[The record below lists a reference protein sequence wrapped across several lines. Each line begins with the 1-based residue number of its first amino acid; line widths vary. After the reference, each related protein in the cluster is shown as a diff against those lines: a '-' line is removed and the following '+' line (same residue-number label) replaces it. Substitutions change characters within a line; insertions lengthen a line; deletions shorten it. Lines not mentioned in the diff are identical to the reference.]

1 MSLSE
6 GALAVELRALRK
18 GRGVQSPTIVD
29 SLGPQL
35 SVVCGITAGDSP
47 ATIREKLV
55 GRLGALAKKLP
66 QDLKAAVVAALSLSP
81 DAPGA
86 FLQDRVQRL
95 ADLEKR
101 DVRTI
106 RRRVD
111 DAIDMLA
118 QAAVRAG
125 TTAARTDGDGWRVE
139 RLESLLR
146 MDVGSP
152 VCFERRF
159 IVAESSG
166 VEEVRELMTLPRGA
180 ETDSTEHDVGVEVQY
195 GVELVRRERVRD
207 TRFAFVLRLPHALSA
222 GDSHD
227 YGLVLRVPPGQPMRT
242 HYVFFPKRPCDS
254 FALRVRFPA
263 GAVPRNIW
271 KVAEVFHRDL
281 DDEQLVR
288 EELVA
293 DRVGEVSVDFDGL
306 IAGHGYGVQ
315 WSDS

>member
-6 GALAVELRALRK
+6 DALAGELRALRK
-18 GRGVQSPTIVD
+18 GRGVQSPTIADAV
-29 SLGPQL
+29 GPQL
-35 SVVCGITAGDSP
+35 SVVCGIAMGDSP
-47 ATIREKLV
+47 ANIREKLA

-66 QDLKAAVVAALSLSP
+66 QDLRAVVVAALALTP
-81 DAPGA
+81 ETQGP

-95 ADLEKR
+95 ADQESR
-101 DVRTI
+101 DARTI

-111 DAIDMLA
+111 EAINMLA
-118 QAAVRAG
+118 QLAVRAA
-125 TTAARTDGDGWRVE
+125 TTPARTDGDGWRVE

-146 MDVGSP
+146 MDVESP

-180 ETDSTEHDVGVEVQY
+180 EPGSAEHDVGVEVQY
-195 GVELVRRERVRD
+195 GVELVRRERIRD
-207 TRFAFVLRLPHALSA
+207 TRFAFVLRLPRALSA

-242 HYVFFPKRPCDS
+242 HYVFFPKRPCES

-281 DDEQLVR
+281 DDEQLSR

-293 DRVGEVSVDFDGL
+293 DRVGEVCVDFDGL

>member
-6 GALAVELRALRK
+6 DALAGELRALRK
-18 GRGVQSPTIVD
+18 GRGVQSPTIADAV
-29 SLGPQL
+29 GPQL
-35 SVVCGITAGDSP
+35 SVACGIAVGDSP
-47 ATIREKLV
+47 ADIREKLA

-66 QDLKAAVVAALSLSP
+66 QDLRAVVVAALALTP
-81 DAPGA
+81 DAQGP

-95 ADLEKR
+95 ADQENR

-111 DAIDMLA
+111 EAINMLA
-118 QAAVRAG
+118 QQAVRAG
-125 TTAARTDGDGWRVE
+125 ATPARTDGDGWRVV

-146 MDVGSP
+146 MDVESP

-159 IVAESSG
+159 IKAESSG

-180 ETDSTEHDVGVEVQY
+180 ETDSAEHDVGVEVQY
-195 GVELVRRERVRD
+195 GVELVRQERVRD

-242 HYVFFPKRPCDS
+242 HYVFFPRRSCDS

-281 DDEQLVR
+281 DDEQLTR